1 MTNAS
6 DIPFKNIAVIGA
18 GTMGSG
24 IAGQIA
30 NAGHP
35 VLLLDL
41 PRDEDPNAAANGA
54 IDRLKKSDPPA
65 LMHKSRA
72 DLITPG
78 NTRDD
83 FDKLAECDWIIEAV
97 VERLDIKKDLYQ
109 RLDDVVSPDCVVT
122 SNTSTIPI
130 KLLIEDMN
138 EDFQSRFAITHY
150 FNPVRYMRLLELVQ
164 GAKTDP
170 AIMAKLADYNDRILG
185 KGVVPCHDTPGFLGN
200 RVGVYALQ
208 VGMDEAKR
216 QGLDI
221 EVADALMGRPMG
233 IPKTGI
239 FGLYDLIGIDLM
251 ADVVKTLGVILPEN
265 DVFHAVGE
273 NNLLSGQISKMV
285 GEGYTGDK
293 SKGGFYRL
301 GTDGAELAIDLETG
315 NARPRISTLPPKAQ
329 RAADTLAAGGEPL
342 LDLITSTD
350 ADDDA
355 QVKFSRHVLAR
366 VLGYAASLIPDV
378 TTSPQDIDDAMKLG
392 FNWVRGPFEMMD
404 AIGADTLIEMIGE
417 TGAAVPAVLKSG
429 QTFYEASGGTL
440 NVRRFE
446 NGDTSGVMAP
456 VALPEGT
463 IRFHMMKQTL
473 TPIKSNAAASLYA
486 IDDDLRL
493 IEFHSKANALTAA
506 SMEIVAAA
514 AEDHGKGII
523 VHNDA
528 QHFSA
533 GVDLNAFLAMI
544 RAKDFDGIDRF
555 LFDFQMAV
563 KAMRDT
569 PVPVVA
575 APSGLTLGGGYEVV
589 VHADKVIAHGNI
601 VMGLVEAAVG
611 VVPGGG
617 GVKETFRRWH
627 DATSN
632 WSKSAWNTWMQV
644 GYARTGTS
652 PEQAASMQYYLKD
665 RDVSVMNRDKLVDL
679 AINAVHELRDGY
691 ETPAAPTFTLP
702 GNALLDEMSA
712 FMDKGIADGLF
723 FPHDKTVAMAVAT
736 IVVSDTPEETHATED
751 EMFARERRAFINL
764 AQTAETE
771 ARIVSMLEKG
781 EMLRN

>member
-109 RLDDVVSPDCVVT
+109 RLDDVISPDCVVT

-164 GAKTDP
+164 GAKTNP

-293 SKGGFYRL
+293 GKGGFYRL

-350 ADDDA
+350 AGDDA

-446 NGDTSGVMAP
+446 NGNTSGVMAP

-473 TPIKSNAAASLYA
+473 TPIKNNAAASLYA

-627 DATSN
+627 DATGD

-665 RDVSVMNRDKLVDL
+665 RDVSVMNRDKLVEL